1 MKITRRQLRQIIN
14 ETLSLNE
21 VAPLAAIGAIT
32 GTAAAGLAP
41 PAVVSTKLVAIYQG
55 GHAALENLK
64 AKKAG
69 TQKFTL
75 DVIRRAASKTLKKI
89 KGDLTDDEI
98 EKLHKAIMSG
108 APEELAANAKSG
120 LMPLDVR
127 ELNST
132 FQGMKSSASVETVDL
147 DAVEEILGDLRASVT

>member
-21 VAPLAAIGAIT
+21 AAPVIAAAGAIA

-64 AKKAG
+64 AKKD
-69 TQKFTL
+69 K
-75 DVIRRAASKTLKKI
+75 
-89 KGDLTDDEI
+89 
-98 EKLHKAIMSG
+98 
-108 APEELAANAKSG
+108 
-120 LMPLDVR
+120 
-127 ELNST
+127 
-132 FQGMKSSASVETVDL
+132 
-147 DAVEEILGDLRASVT
+147 